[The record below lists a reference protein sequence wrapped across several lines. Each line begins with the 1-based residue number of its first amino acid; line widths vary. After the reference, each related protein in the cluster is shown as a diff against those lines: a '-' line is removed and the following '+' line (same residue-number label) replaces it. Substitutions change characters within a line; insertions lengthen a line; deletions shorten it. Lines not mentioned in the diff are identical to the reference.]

1 MENEHVRIDQKVL
14 VKDLVKDDHWSASKV
29 VRERLANRVRESNFF
44 FRERLRQ
51 KGSAITRAKVS
62 RKIRYVFA
70 KDRMTERL
78 REPAGESFAK
88 DNFSFVKNGRFV

>member
-1 MENEHVRIDQKVL
+1 MRIDQKVL
-14 VKDLVKDDHWSASKV
+14 VKDLVKDDHWSALKV

-44 FRERLRQ
+44 FFCERLRQ
-51 KGSAITRAKVS
+51 KGSAIRRAKVS
-62 RKIRYVFA
+62 RKIHYVFA

-88 DNFSFVKNGRFV
+88 DNFFFVKNGRFV

>member
-1 MENEHVRIDQKVL
+1 MTIEVIQK
-14 VKDLVKDDHWSASKV
+14 WSAKDSRTGCAKV
-29 VRERLANRVRESNFF
+29 TCF

-51 KGSAITRAKVS
+51 KGSAIRRAKVS
-62 RKIRYVFA
+62 QKIHHVFA

-88 DNFSFVKNGRFV
+88 DNFFLVKNGRFVFKEF

>member
-1 MENEHVRIDQKVL
+1 MTIEVLQK
-14 VKDLVKDDHWSASKV
+14 WSAKDSRTGFAKV
-29 VRERLANRVRESNFF
+29 FF

-51 KGSAITRAKVS
+51 KGSAIRRAKVS

-78 REPAGESFAK
+78 REPAGDSFAK
-88 DNFSFVKNGRFV
+88 DNFFFVKNGRFV